1 MTDHVPLLRRPWT
14 GIAAWL
20 VLALAAWSALPNLS
34 SAWAQ
39 DEEEEAAAE
48 AEPAATEKAGAD
60 PAASSTGEKKEESY
74 LWWIIKTS
82 GFIGFVLLV
91 LSVYF
96 VATVVQLFVEFREVI
111 AAPPELVAQC
121 DDLLKKRDFMGI
133 YKAAKADDSFFGT
146 VLAAGVSEL
155 PNGMGEAREAM
166 DLASEAV
173 VARMEKKISMLA
185 VLGSLG
191 PMIGLLG
198 TLKGMI
204 ASFGVIAL
212 SDTQLKASEVAGG
225 ISEAL
230 LLTFEGV
237 GLSVPAIY
245 FFAVFKNR
253 VSTISAH
260 TILKVDEMLRR
271 IHAAIRGKAPGTPTA
286 NA

>member
-1 MTDHVPLLRRPWT
+1 MTNRLISLRRPWT
-14 GIAAWL
+14 GFAAWL
-20 VLALAAWSALPNLS
+20 MLALAAWSAVPNLT

-48 AEPAATEKAGAD
+48 TEPADNGKAAAD
-60 PAASSTGEKKEESY
+60 PATDTTTEVKSESF
-74 LWWIIKTS
+74 LWWLIETS
-82 GFIGFVLLV
+82 GLIGLFLLI
-91 LSVYF
+91 LSIYF
-96 VATVVQLFVEFREVI
+96 VATVAQLFGEFREEI

-133 YKAAKADDSFFGT
+133 YKAAKADDSFFGN

-155 PNGMGEAREAM
+155 PNGMTEAREAM
-166 DLASEAV
+166 DLAAEAV
-173 VARMEKKISMLA
+173 VARMEKKISILA

-191 PMIGLLG
+191 PMVGLLG

-204 ASFGVIAL
+204 GSFSEIAR
-212 SDTQLKASEVAGG
+212 SDTQLKASAVAGG

-230 LLTFEGV
+230 VLTFEGV

-271 IHAAIRGKAPGTPTA
+271 IQAAIRGKTPTNPTA
-286 NA
+286 AA